1 MSEINP
7 ILCIVGPTC
16 SGKSAAALSIA
27 ARGIEG
33 KLVEIISMDSAN
45 VYRGMDIG
53 TAKPTREERERV
65 PHHLLDILEPTESY
79 SAAQFAK
86 DATQLVQEIRARG
99 NEPLIVGGTMLYL
112 KALREGLNV
121 MPASDPAIRA
131 QIDLE
136 AAASSWPAMH
146 ATLKRIDP
154 ITAERLNPND
164 QQRIQRALEV
174 WRISGKPLSSFHAE
188 DALTPSPLAGENIL
202 APSPHAGEGWGGVR
216 PLTATPPM
224 PLRVL
229 AIQPEDRA
237 ELHER
242 IAKRFHA
249 MLAQGFLDEVKTL
262 MSRGDLNPEMTSMR
276 CVGYRQAWEHLSGEI
291 DYATFV
297 EKGIAATRQLAKRQ
311 LTWLRG
317 MSEVTRSDSTDSLV
331 SSII

>member
-1 MSEINP
+1 MSANSN

-45 VYRGMDIG
+45 IYRGMDIG

-86 DATQLVQEIRARG
+86 DATQLVHEIRARG

-121 MPASDPAIRA
+121 MPASDPVIRA
-131 QIDLE
+131 QIDAE
-136 AAASSWPAMH
+136 AAASSWPALH

-188 DALTPSPLAGENIL
+188 ENI
-202 APSPHAGEGWGGVR
+202 E
-216 PLTATPPM
+216 ATPAL

-242 IAKRFHA
+242 IATRFHT
-249 MLAQGFLDEVKTL
+249 MLAQGFLEEVKTL
-262 MSRGDLNPEMTSMR
+262 MARGDLNPEMTSMR

-291 DYATFV
+291 DYAMFV

-317 MSEVTRSDSTDSLV
+317 MSGIE
-331 SSII
+331 SISNAGSVLLSVAK

>member
-1 MSEINP
+1 MLAIKP
-7 ILCIVGPTC
+7 ILCLVGPTC
-16 SGKSAAALSIA
+16 SGKSAAAMSIA

-33 KLVEIISMDSAN
+33 KAVEIISMDSAN

-65 PHHLLDILEPTESY
+65 SHHLIDILEPTESY

-86 DATQLVQEIRARG
+86 DATQLVHEIRSRG

-131 QIDLE
+131 QLDLE

-146 ATLKRIDP
+146 ALLKRIDP
-154 ITAERLNPND
+154 ITAERLSPND

-188 DALTPSPLAGENIL
+188 ESTEA
-202 APSPHAGEGWGGVR
+202 
-216 PLTATPPM
+216 ATPAL

-229 AIQPEDRA
+229 AIIPEDRA
-237 ELHER
+237 ELH
-242 IAKRFHA
+242 AF
-249 MLAQGFLDEVKTL
+249 
-262 MSRGDLNPEMTSMR
+262 
-276 CVGYRQAWEHLSGEI
+276 
-291 DYATFV
+291 
-297 EKGIAATRQLAKRQ
+297 TR
-311 LTWLRG
+311 
-317 MSEVTRSDSTDSLV
+317 
-331 SSII
+331 

>member
-1 MSEINP
+1 MPAINP
-7 ILCIVGPTC
+7 ILCLVGPTC
-16 SGKSAAALSIA
+16 SGKSAAALAIA

-53 TAKPTREERERV
+53 TAKPTPEERERV

-131 QIDLE
+131 QIDAE

-188 DALTPSPLAGENIL
+188 DALTPSPLAGE
-202 APSPHAGEGWGGVR
+202 GWGGVK

-242 IAKRFHA
+242 IATRFHA

-262 MSRGDLNPEMTSMR
+262 MARGDLNPEMTSMR
-276 CVGYRQAWEHLSGEI
+276 CVGYRQAWEHLAGEI

-317 MSEVTRSDSTDSLV
+317 MSDVRKYETLDHLLFTVV
-331 SSII
+331 